1 MSSLISSVSWVKR
14 GIAAQHPAK
23 YNLDELE
30 LERVSALARI
40 EIEDARVEL
49 ERAQE
54 AAKEMGRRAEEDD
67 DEDVDVDEDEDK
79 ENEDEW
85 VDEEDVE
92 MDDSPDAGAKPK
104 NDEDE
109 LAKYN
114 LDDYDK
120 ASKSIAAGPFSNIKG
135 LTYYKDNDEDP
146 YITLK
151 EDEEELERKELEV
164 LPTDNML
171 VTAKTE
177 DQVSLLEVYVYD
189 ESQENLFVHHDI
201 MLPAFPLCLEWLD
214 FPPCPPSSSSSSSS
228 LTNNNNNNNISSRK
242 RESDMAIDSDSDSPA
257 KKSEFGNYIAVG
269 TFEPEIEIW
278 SLDVVDALYPHTILG
293 RPDVSAAHVPTP
305 LGTGK
310 KKRKK
315 QKHRAANPAHHVDAV
330 LALSWNR
337 AHRNLLASASADRT
351 VKLWDLSRDPI
362 GVGNG
367 DGDGEGGG
375 AIRSFDLHKDKVQAI
390 QWNEKEPTVLLT
402 GSYDRTVRTFDS
414 RSPTA
419 GVGAVVGADVEAVR
433 WDPWESTGFY
443 VSLENGIILNF
454 DARALPSNL
463 NRPSPSRF
471 MLAAHDGAAS
481 ALDVNPHIRG
491 CLVTGGTDKMVKIWN
506 VNDKNNG
513 KKEVSLVTS
522 RDLGVGKV
530 FSASFSPDDP
540 LTVAAAGSKA
550 KLQIW
555 DVGANVGVRK
565 AFAQKLKEAGRE
577 VRQKEGGGVIGVV
590 SDDEGDSGDE
600 GD

>member
-23 YNLDELE
+23 YNLDERE

-40 EIEDARVEL
+40 EIEDARAEL

-54 AAKEMGRRAEEDD
+54 AAKEMGRGAEEDD
-67 DEDVDVDEDEDK
+67 EEDVDVDEDK

-92 MDDSPDAGAKPK
+92 MDDSPDAGAQPK

-151 EDEEELERKELEV
+151 EDEEGLERKELEV
-164 LPTDNML
+164 LPSDNML

-177 DQVSLLEVYVYD
+177 DEISLLEVYVYD

-214 FPPCPPSSSSSSSS
+214 FPPCPPSSSLNKNS
-228 LTNNNNNNNISSRK
+228 NNISSRK
-242 RESDMAIDSDSDSPA
+242 RESDMAIDSKTDSPPKPNP

-315 QKHRAANPAHHVDAV
+315 QKHRTANPAHHVDAV

-367 DGDGEGGG
+367 NGDGEGGGGGG
-375 AIRSFDLHKDKVQAI
+375 AIRSFDLHKDKVQAV

-454 DARALPSNL
+454 DARSLPSDL
-463 NRPSPSRF
+463 NQPSPSRF

-506 VNDKNNG
+506 VNDRNNG

-555 DVGANVGVRK
+555 DVGANTGVRK
-565 AFAQKLKEAGRE
+565 AFAQKLKETGRE

-600 GD
+600 DE